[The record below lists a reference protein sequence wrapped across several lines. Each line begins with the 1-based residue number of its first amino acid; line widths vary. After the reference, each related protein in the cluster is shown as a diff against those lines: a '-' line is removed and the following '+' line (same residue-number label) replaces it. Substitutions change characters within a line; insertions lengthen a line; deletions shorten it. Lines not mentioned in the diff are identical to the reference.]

1 MAQARG
7 IPGTNSGVPVNVYA
21 NHGKLVVVAP
31 MPGLEPENIVV
42 SIGGDALAVHGAL
55 RGELQDGKDYLVHEW
70 QVGPYVR
77 AVMLPFPVDGTRA
90 NVTYSN
96 GILTVVVPEAVET
109 VAHRIHLQ
117 RTSATRGEYH
127 GFSGRAG
134 EPPQISDAH
143 EGSAR
148 AHKQAKSR

>member
-1 MAQARG
+1 MAQESV
-7 IPGTNSGVPVNVYA
+7 IPGASRGVPVNVYA

-31 MPGLEPENIVV
+31 MPGMEPENIVV
-42 SIGGDALAVHGAL
+42 SIGGATLAIHGAL
-55 RGELQDGKDYLVHEW
+55 RGELQDGKAYLVHEW

-90 NVTYSN
+90 NVTYNN
-96 GILTVVVPEAVET
+96 GILTVAVPEAVET

-117 RTSATRGEYH
+117 RTSATRGEYR

-134 EPPQISDAH
+134 EPPEVA
-143 EGSAR
+143 EGQEGPVKAR
-148 AHKQAKSR
+148 KQAKSH